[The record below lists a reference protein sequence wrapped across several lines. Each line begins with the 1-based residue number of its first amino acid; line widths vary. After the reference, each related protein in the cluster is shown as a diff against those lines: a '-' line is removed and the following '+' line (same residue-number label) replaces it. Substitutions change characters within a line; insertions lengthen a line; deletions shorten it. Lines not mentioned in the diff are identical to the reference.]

1 MLPKEC
7 LASCTSIWYIWGTP
21 GSKSVVGAVHARR
34 DPAVRAHSMPSHGT
48 SAGRTQGTCVSA
60 PSHLSPS
67 QTSVTGRDRVVLPGR
82 LTWTAYADGSEVS
95 PDLGRAR
102 PARPATAQ
110 TAHGRPQLSHPVL
123 SQPPSSSPR
132 PTPHLITSPSR
143 QTMHERKAA
152 AAVLSVTRAGLDRRR
167 PRIGG
172 IYRLHDAHAAGAHSL
187 SCG

>member
-1 MLPKEC
+1 M
-7 LASCTSIWYIWGTP
+7 TP
-21 GSKSVVGAVHARR
+21 GSKSAVGAVRGPIA
-34 DPAVRAHSMPSHGT
+34 PAVPAHGMPSHGT

-102 PARPATAQ
+102 PARPAAAQ
-110 TAHGRPQLSHPVL
+110 TAHGRPRPSHPVL

-132 PTPHLITSPSR
+132 PTPHLSSLTV
-143 QTMHERKAA
+143 TAAAALRKAA
-152 AAVLSVTRAGLDRRR
+152 AAVLSVIRAGLDHRRSWTV
-167 PRIGG
+167 G
-172 IYRLHDAHAAGAHSL
+172 IHCLHDTSAAAAHSF